1 MAASNEIEKSM
12 ADLEKQI
19 AWLEEQRQTLTFSS
33 PEEEAEADRALND
46 LKLRYAD
53 TVASYRRSQSS
64 RSPRPTSTG
73 KTSPWLYVLLGVVV
87 IGLLCVLGFGINT
100 ILRSSAPSVVP
111 TPAGVTNEQ
120 VMQACMDSLEQ
131 SFPGRCFSEWD
142 KEKYIFTAFIADS
155 NIKTVG
161 LSANSGNKDSLES
174 WSDLCASFSELSGA
188 MQQKFKDAGYGTSV
202 AVCAVDPANHDTV
215 YIMANNGRLLYDA
228 VND

>member
-1 MAASNEIEKSM
+1 MAELSEIEKSIS
-12 ADLEKQI
+12 DLEKQI
-19 AWLEEQRQTLTFSS
+19 AYLEEQRPTLTFSS
-33 PEEEAEADRALND
+33 PEEEAEADRALAD

-53 TVASYRRSQSS
+53 TVAAYRKSQSS
-64 RSPRPTSTG
+64 RSRQSVSSVKPPKKRDPVAIVCLVAGILVLAVLAFVYLVPAFSR
-73 KTSPWLYVLLGVVV
+73 SPAK
-87 IGLLCVLGFGINT
+87 I
-100 ILRSSAPSVVP
+100 
-111 TPAGVTNEQ
+111 TNEQ
-120 VMQACMDSLEQ
+120 IMQACMDSLEQ

-161 LSANSGNKDSLES
+161 LSANSGNKDSLKS

-215 YIMANNGRLLYDA
+215 FIMANNGRLLYDA
-228 VND
+228 VNG